1 MPRPQPARHGRLR
14 AFTIVE
20 MLVVI
25 GIIAALVG
33 ILLPVLGIVRRNA
46 ELATSQANLRTVAAF
61 LTAYSLDSRDHI
73 VPSQFDYT
81 AAAGRTVVRSASPAN
96 TQPNTG
102 QLLKGSWTDILWT
115 VNKLGPIAPV
125 QDEDAPSPSWNYRYD
140 SPDYWAYTNSE
151 QPPVNP
157 MRSKVPMTTPIS
169 ALDASDAR
177 PFGDGACARELGQPG
192 YFAANDFFN
201 SIAAEGGRWYTT
213 NAMVRM
219 PSQSLYLVDSRAGET
234 IDPPLGWNEITRDW
248 ADAES
253 KKRWAPIRNNVA
265 PDDPDHPRQRCEVEF
280 RYVGDLCLILYL
292 DAHLATMGKWASYA
306 ELSSARQTRVDRLD
320 RRP

>member
-157 MRSKVPMTTPIS
+157 MRSKVPMTTPFS

-192 YFAANDFFN
+192 YFAANDFFDARPATAGALGN
-201 SIAAEGGRWYTT
+201 WFT
-213 NAMVRM
+213 NAMIRFPAQAV
-219 PSQSLYLVDSRAGET
+219 YLVDSRAGET
-234 IDPPLGWNEITRDW
+234 IPLPTATGAGSNENAWLPTSP
-248 ADAES
+248 A
-253 KKRWAPIRNNVA
+253 
-265 PDDPDHPRQRCEVEF
+265 CEVDF
-280 RYVGDLCLILYL
+280 RYVGDVTCMLYL
-292 DAHLATMGKWASYA
+292 DAHVGAMGAWTNLADLANN
-306 ELSSARQTRVDRLD
+306 RQTRIERLD
-320 RRP
+320 QRN